1 MTGTPARERV
11 AVREANLEDAAAI
24 VQLLRHL
31 HGDSAA
37 ETSLPVVRQESR
49 TFIAADGDDVVG
61 LVVATFVDYGLEP
74 YGMVEELVVAPERRG
89 TGTGT
94 SLLEECRAWLT
105 RSGAEVVFVSAASE
119 EAAQFYSAMGFRRC
133 TGPWLWAG
141 SSSRST

>member
-89 TGTGT
+89 M
-94 SLLEECRAWLT
+94 EECRAWLT
-105 RSGAEVVFVSAASE
+105 RLGAEVVFVSAASE

-141 SSSRST
+141 SSLRS